1 MNSPESAESS
11 SLHARWESPHRYYV
25 VKVHEDIFGEW
36 VISVARGG
44 RRNNLGATFT
54 KPVESKEA
62 GERAVGRIDMVRR
75 RRGYVRV
82 L

>member
-1 MNSPESAESS
+1 MSSTESAAKS
-11 SLHARWESPHRYYV
+11 SLLARWESPHRYYV
-25 VKVHEDIFGEW
+25 AKVHADIFGEW

-62 GERAVGRIDMVRR
+62 GERALERIDVVRR

>member
-1 MNSPESAESS
+1 VSS
-11 SLHARWESPHRYYV
+11 KGLAASSYLYARWESPHRYYV
-25 VKVHEDIFGEW
+25 AKVHEDIFGDW

-54 KPVESKEA
+54 TPLDSKEA
-62 GERAVGRIDMVRR
+62 GDRVVERIDQIRR

>member
-1 MNSPESAESS
+1 VSSIESAANP
-11 SLHARWESPHRYYV
+11 SLYARWESPHRYYV

-54 KPVESKEA
+54 KPVGSKEA
-62 GERAVGRIDMVRR
+62 GERAVGRIDVVRR